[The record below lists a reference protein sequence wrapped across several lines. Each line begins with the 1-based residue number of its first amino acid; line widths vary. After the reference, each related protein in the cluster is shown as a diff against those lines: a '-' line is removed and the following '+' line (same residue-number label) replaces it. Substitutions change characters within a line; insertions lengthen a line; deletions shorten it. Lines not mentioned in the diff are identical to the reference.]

1 MSKMSN
7 GKFIG
12 IWAPFL
18 VLPLAFIIGSEVAS
32 DYYKAFLDT
41 NLAMLGK
48 GELVITKAEGT
59 EEWDAEYYKGA
70 SSETSVT
77 RKNGENKV
85 EEICNEGIVLL
96 KNDGTLPISTDKR
109 ITLLGRG
116 SVDPVYGGSGSGN
129 VDTTTCA
136 TPRSGLVK
144 AGFSINEDAY
154 NFFNSNFSNYPKA
167 NIAMDKYDQSQF
179 FIGEIPTSAYTFT
192 PSSSDV
198 AVVVISRAGGEG
210 GDLST
215 NLKRDAQTSTAQN
228 TISSNAN
235 AANEVANYA
244 DDQHQLELTKEE
256 KDVISYAKTNY
267 SKTIV
272 VINSSNTMELG
283 ELNNDA
289 GVSGILW
296 VGSAGST
303 GFNSLGSI
311 LAGTVNPS
319 GRTPDIY
326 PADFTKDP
334 TFKNF
339 ALNGINQY
347 SAIQTADDAPA
358 GDSNRTHAHF
368 VQYEEGIYIGYKYY
382 ETAAA
387 TGFINYDE
395 SVVYPFGYGLSYTTF
410 SQEIVAKSTHN
421 EHISVDVKVT
431 NTGSVAGKEVVQ
443 LYYSAPYINGGIEK
457 ASTNLGDFAKTK
469 LLAPGESETV
479 RVEIDVEEMASYDY
493 KNEKAY
499 VLDQG
504 VYTIDIKNNSH
515 EKARHADNDLSFT
528 YNINSKIVLN
538 KRNSDKVEVT
548 NQFDDVSAIFKD
560 TQTDGYALNM
570 SRSNFNATFP
580 TAPTSADDNVDIKID
595 GDKTIRDY
603 LKPYTVVN
611 NEEDVMPTMGA
622 QNGLS
627 VIDIRAIDYEDESLD
642 LLLDQLTEEDYNNA
656 SKLLGNQ
663 AYNTPAIESIGKPR
677 TDDKDGPQGFSVLFG
692 KKPDACAYMSEPLLA
707 ATFNKELAKSMG
719 QTIGDEAL
727 ALKFTGWYGP
737 AMNTH
742 RSPFAGRNFEYY
754 SEDGV
759 LGGKIAA
766 EVVSGAADKGVAS
779 YIKHFALNDQESF
792 RTVNLCTWANEQAIR
807 ETYLK
812 PFEIAVKTAKTTI
825 NYIGDNEGTIMQKEM
840 NAATAIMSSFNRLGA
855 TWAGGSKALM
865 TNVLR
870 DEWGFR
876 GVGISDFNLYGYMF
890 SDQGTRAGT
899 DMQLSFSKP
908 YADTTSAT
916 ARIAIRKA
924 LKNMLYMTA
933 NSNAMNHV
941 APGTIISY
949 TNYAWRIGLTII
961 NVNLG
966 VHVAA
971 GTIWVLVRVLI
982 LNRKSKEE

>member
-18 VLPLAFIIGSEVAS
+18 VLPLAFIIGTEVAG

-41 NLAMLGK
+41 NLGK

-431 NTGSVAGKEVVQ
+431 NTGSVARKEVVQ

-570 SRSNFNATFP
+570 SRSNFNNTFP

-627 VIDIRAIDYEDESLD
+627 VIDIRAIDYDDESLD

-812 PFEIAVKTAKTTI
+812 PFEIVVKTAKTTI

-899 DMQLSFSKP
+899 DMQLSCSKP

-949 TNYAWRIGLTII
+949 TTSPWRIGLTIANI
-961 NVNLG
+961 TLG
-966 VHVAA
+966 VLDAA
-971 GTIWVLVRVLI
+971 GITWVVIRVLK
-982 LNRKSKEE
+982 NRKLKEE

>member
-570 SRSNFNATFP
+570 SRSNFNNTFP

-876 GVGISDFNLYGYMF
+876 GVGISDFNLYGYMY

-949 TNYAWRIGLTII
+949 TTSPWRIGLTIANI
-961 NVNLG
+961 TLG
-966 VHVAA
+966 VLDAA
-971 GTIWVLVRVLI
+971 GITWVVIRVLK
-982 LNRKSKEE
+982 NRKLKEE

>member
-215 NLKRDAQTSTAQN
+215 NLKRDSQTSTAQN

-410 SQEIVAKSTHN
+410 SQEIVAKSTN
-421 EHISVDVKVT
+421 KDHISVDVKVT

-595 GDKTIRDY
+595 GNKTIRDY

-812 PFEIAVKTAKTTI
+812 PFEIVVKTAKTTI

-949 TNYAWRIGLTII
+949 TTSPWRIGLTIANI
-961 NVNLG
+961 TLG
-966 VHVAA
+966 VLDAA
-971 GTIWVLVRVLI
+971 GITWVVIRVLK
-982 LNRKSKEE
+982 NRKLKEE